1 MTRAGH
7 GIRFEACKQR
17 ERHLLEDNSDFP
29 RATESV
35 PKIPSMAFWLNSY
48 HFHSTIQTPPTAQR
62 CFLFLNAFCKF
73 HRDQFWHLKV
83 TYLLKSYL
91 LTNSLTI
98 IRIFKCSF
106 TLKKELHFNCR
117 WFNLSKWKSQTQ
129 ESARADLVYAIELQ
143 TAMGQVWWKFSFI
156 LFFDLTIQDEHQRL
170 LRLSCFYIT
179 LMKTLYYE

>member
-1 MTRAGH
+1 MTKAGH

-29 RATESV
+29 RATERV

-48 HFHSTIQTPPTAQR
+48 HFHSTIQTTPTAQR
-62 CFLFLNAFCKF
+62 CFLFLNTFCKF

-98 IRIFKCSF
+98 IRIFKSSF
-106 TLKKELHFNCR
+106 TLKK
-117 WFNLSKWKSQTQ
+117 
-129 ESARADLVYAIELQ
+129 
-143 TAMGQVWWKFSFI
+143 SFI
-156 LFFDLTIQDEHQRL
+156 LTVGVLIHPSERVKLRNL
-170 LRLSCFYIT
+170 LGLIWFM
-179 LMKTLYYE
+179 L